1 MTSSDRQR
9 LPIYGS
15 SMPPPATVTW
25 PMSVPS
31 SAYLCQPETLGNEF
45 SVLTYSCD
53 FLETID
59 EGSFFTTSPAATP
72 SLMSTPTFS
81 QATPYISKPAFPLLP
96 STTKTEM
103 FLLTAADQESGT
115 RDERLS
121 RIIQSKYEAGLL
133 KPYDHVKGYARL
145 SRWMDRNVSRQS
157 KQQIL
162 QRLLVLRPTFRA
174 VAQSLRNIDL
184 IFMEEALE
192 RLLLDSDHVF
202 SAMNAPAC
210 LWRRMGEI
218 YIGNREF
225 PKLIGVDGYMM
236 RGGHL
241 CIYELIVEESA
252 VNCREKAVL
261 TSCEG
266 FINCCFSLT
275 IRRDKR
281 DIPSMIVGNFIKC

>member
-1 MTSSDRQR
+1 MRR
-9 LPIYGS
+9 RRRRN
-15 SMPPPATVTW
+15 
-25 PMSVPS
+25 
-31 SAYLCQPETLGNEF
+31 ETKKTL
-45 SVLTYSCD
+45 
-53 FLETID
+53 
-59 EGSFFTTSPAATP
+59 P
-72 SLMSTPTFS
+72 SLISTPTFS
-81 QATPYISKPAFPLLP
+81 QATPYISSPASATEATSNPPAHPPEAPAEEPALPLLP

-121 RIIQSKYEAGLL
+121 RIIRSKYEAGLL

-145 SRWMDRNVSRQS
+145 PRWMDRNVFRQS

-162 QRLLVLRPTFRA
+162 QPLSVLRPTFRA

-184 IFMEEALE
+184 IFIEEALE

-218 YIGNREF
+218 YKGNREF

-236 RGGHL
+236 RG
-241 CIYELIVEESA
+241 V
-252 VNCREKAVL
+252 
-261 TSCEG
+261 SCLDVTECLQG
-266 FINCCFSLT
+266 LMS
-275 IRRDKR
+275 
-281 DIPSMIVGNFIKC
+281 SM